1 MEQGGAHNND
11 PSDNAGRREF
21 LKNLTAL
28 GAAAVPAAMLTE
40 AAHAEPGSSGAGAMR
55 LAQAEDVTP
64 KPRPKPQITK
74 PVEKGDFKTLQEI
87 VLAARRN
94 LPPDL
99 WIHLTGG
106 SDSETT
112 IRRNRLAFETLALR
126 QRVLVNVNNIDI
138 STTLLGQNLSLPVFI
153 SPVGGY
159 TGLAHPQGVVPVL
172 RAAEAEGT
180 TAIVASNVRPGF
192 EAAAKASRNPFINQ
206 LYITSDRK
214 WLTDRLNRIRG
225 AGYRALAVTVDR
237 NFYARRERDL
247 ITGFERAGASSDPSH
262 QASLD
267 WDQID
272 WIRDYLKLP
281 LLLKGI
287 ATAEDAELAVEHGA
301 KVVYVSNHGGRQL
314 DQGEGTLDVLPEI
327 VKAVRG
333 RAEVVLDGG
342 VLRGSDVVKAICL
355 GARAVGV
362 GKLMGYALAAGGE
375 AGVRCMLELMA
386 TEIRSVM
393 GLIGATSLKD
403 LGPSR
408 IKRAMAVQLPTAT
421 SAFPW
426 FEEQMRAQPA
436 PGA

>member
-1 MEQGGAHNND
+1 MEEKARRRTNGD
-11 PSDNAGRREF
+11 VAGRRGF

-28 GAAAVPAAMLTE
+28 GAAGGAVLAE
-40 AAHAEPGSSGAGAMR
+40 AAHAESAGPEALR
-55 LAQAEDVTP
+55 LAQADEAAP
-64 KPRPKPQITK
+64 KPKPKPKPAITA
-74 PVEKGDFKTLQEI
+74 VLDKGDFKTLQEI
-87 VLAARRN
+87 VLTAKRN

-126 QRVLVNVNNIDI
+126 QRVLVNVNHID
-138 STTLLGQNLSLPVFI
+138 TTTTFLGQTLALPVFI

-159 TGLAHPQGVVPVL
+159 TGLAHPQGVLPVI
-172 RAAEAEGT
+172 RAAESVGT
-180 TAIVASNVRPGF
+180 VAVVASNVRPGF
-192 EAAAKASRNPFINQ
+192 EAAAKVSQHPFISQ

-214 WLTDRLNRIRG
+214 WLTDRLDRVRK
-225 AGYRALAVTVDR
+225 AGYRALAITVDR

-247 ITGFERAGASSDPSH
+247 ITGFERGTGTADPSH

-267 WDQID
+267 WDLVD
-272 WIRDYLKLP
+272 WIKSYINLP
-281 LLLKGI
+281 ILLKGI
-287 ATAEDAELAVEHGA
+287 ATAEDAELAVKHGA
-301 KVVYVSNHGGRQL
+301 AAVWISNHGGRQL
-314 DQGEGTLDVLPEI
+314 DQGEGTLDVLPEV

-342 VLRGSDVVKAICL
+342 VLRGSDVVKALCL

-375 AGVRCMLELMA
+375 SGVRCMLQLME

-403 LGPSR
+403 LNPSR
-408 IKRAMAVQLPTAT
+408 VKRALPVQYPGVT

-426 FEEQMRAQPA
+426 VEEQLRQV
-436 PGA
+436 

>member
-1 MEQGGAHNND
+1 
-11 PSDNAGRREF
+11 
-21 LKNLTAL
+21 
-28 GAAAVPAAMLTE
+28 MLAE
-40 AAHAEPGSSGAGAMR
+40 AANANPRSAGNELMR
-55 LAQAEDVTP
+55 LAQAEESKP
-64 KPRPKPQITK
+64 KPKPKPQITK

-87 VLAARRN
+87 VLAAKRN

-99 WIHLTGG
+99 WTHLTGG

-112 IRRNRLAFETLALR
+112 IRRNRMAFDTLALR
-126 QRVLVNVNNIDI
+126 QRVLVNVNNLDI
-138 STTLLGQNLSLPVFI
+138 STTLLGQNLSMPIFI

-159 TGLAHPQGVVPVL
+159 TGLAHPQGVLPVV
-172 RAAEAEGT
+172 RAAEAAGT
-180 TAIVASNVRPGF
+180 FAIVASNVRPGF
-192 EAAAKASRNPFINQ
+192 EAAAKASKSPFINQ

-214 WLTDRLNRIRG
+214 WLTDRLNRVKA

-247 ITGFERAGASSDPSH
+247 ITGFERAGASADPSH

-272 WIRDYLKLP
+272 WIKDYLKLP
-281 LLLKGI
+281 LILKGI
-287 ATAEDAELAVEHGA
+287 ATAEDAELAVQHGA
-301 KVVYVSNHGGRQL
+301 AVVYISNHGGRQL
-314 DQGEGTLDVLPEI
+314 DQGEGTLDVLPEV

-375 AGVRCMLELMA
+375 AGVNCMLELMA
-386 TEIRSVM
+386 AEIRSVM
-393 GLIGATSLKD
+393 GLIGATSLKE

-408 IKRAMAVQLPTAT
+408 VKRAMAVQWPTVT

-426 FEEQMRAQPA
+426 FEEQARALPA